1 MSPPNDNIG
10 SILSQI
16 ARTNMR
22 IGFEY
27 QFAATQ
33 KTVGKRIN
41 SEIDRIIRNDTTPRR
56 LAALQSDYRKLEDN
70 QKSIS
75 AFNFDLK
82 SNSLRLTG
90 MKTKV
95 LDAIAAFSS
104 VDANTNLTT
113 AEVSALTAKRDE
125 LIKET
130 SALLLTV
137 HPDIAT
143 PFVVRDVKNMYETLK
158 AMVPV
163 VGVVDPAGTVTPT
176 NGNRAILDNLNKL
189 SGLIDTASS
198 VTDTT
203 AANASQI
210 ALNIS
215 ASLVGKLTDIT
226 SISDVELK
234 RRQAQIA
241 DIKAGYANI
250 LRTMSISYE
259 SRLTNLE
266 EVAKSLN
273 GWDIPPGSV
282 LNLFS

>member
-266 EVAKSLN
+266 EVAKALN